1 MKQRIGLK
9 SSIIVL
15 TICLAVC
22 LSACQE
28 AAAHDNSNRTIDS
41 SCCTVDMQIDI
52 DALKPDSI
60 DFPLIRV
67 KPHDI
72 KAEEGKVFAELLLGD
87 AKFYETNF
95 TPEMTKAALEEKILK
110 LEQLNNDEV
119 IIDLYGRS
127 QLQSV
132 KELLQKAVDGYKNTV
147 QFKDGNNSQAICEW
161 EFHPQSYY
169 APMGADA
176 ADDDGNN
183 VIMAYAEKDDISH
196 KLWITTRDES
206 DFRIQNIYVYPNSE
220 YASPLDIETLHMVRT
235 LCGYQKPSDSEVEHV
250 LEKANDIVKSVGIGE
265 WAIINSKVEEYKYW
279 RNSEKPVYVINI
291 TAVPSFGGINALHV
305 KQLETLKSTNAH
317 APNYY
322 HSELLLTF
330 SASGELIE
338 ASLTSPIDTVSVVES
353 NVKLIELQQALEILT
368 TNIEQLGTT
377 ILSANGF
384 SSEKGYKFEVIID
397 EVDLGLARTRAGDS
411 SDEFYLTPAL
421 QFNGDYTITENGES
435 LFSYRNLF
443 GEDYQI
449 ALINLVDGSIIN

>member
-1 MKQRIGLK
+1 MKQWSVLK
-9 SSIIVL
+9 SLIIVL

-28 AAAHDNSNRTIDS
+28 AAACNNSNRTINS
-41 SCCTVDMQIDI
+41 SCCTVDMQIDL
-52 DALKPDSI
+52 DTLRPESI

-67 KPHDI
+67 KPHEI
-72 KAEEGKVFAELLLGD
+72 KAEEGKAFAELLFGD

-95 TPEMTKAALEEKILK
+95 APEMPQTALEEKILK

-119 IIDLYGRS
+119 IIDLYGGSR
-127 QLQSV
+127 LQSV
-132 KELLQKAVDGYKNTV
+132 KELLQKTIDGYKNTV
-147 QFKDGNNSQAICEW
+147 QFKEGDNSQAICEW
-161 EFHPQSYY
+161 KFHPQSYY

-183 VIMAYAEKDDISH
+183 VIMAYTEKGNISH

-206 DFRIQNIYVYPNSE
+206 DFRIQDIYVYPNSE

-250 LEKANDIVKSVGIGE
+250 MEKANDIVKSVGIGE
-265 WAIINSKVEEYKYW
+265 WSITNSKVEEYKFW

-322 HSELLLTF
+322 YSELLLTF

-338 ASLTSPIDTVSVVES
+338 ASLASPIDTVSVVEP
-353 NVKLIELQQALEILT
+353 NVKLIELQQALDILT

-384 SSEKGYKFEVIID
+384 SSEKGYKIKLIID
-397 EVDLGLARTRAGDS
+397 EVDLGLARTQAEDS

-421 QFNGDYTITENGES
+421 QFCGDYIITENEEP

-443 GEDYQI
+443 REDYQF
-449 ALINLVDGSIIN
+449 ALINLVDGNIIN